1 MPSPKARFTQSDV
14 TRILRAMKNA
24 EFDGHLEIRPD
35 GTMILR
41 PGKGEPRSE
50 ESALERWKRLRA
62 AGEVDLPDRPPRKR
76 IRL

>member
-1 MPSPKARFTQSDV
+1 MSSPKARFTQSDV
-14 TRILRAMKNA
+14 TRILRAMKDA
-24 EFDGHLEIRPD
+24 GFDGHLEIRPD
-35 GTMILR
+35 GTMIVQ
-41 PGKGEPRSE
+41 PGKGAARSD